1 MVRSLWTAASGMI
14 AQQTNVDVISNNLAN
29 VNTTGFKTDV
39 AEFKTLL
46 YQTLQTSTTSA
57 NGTPKPTT
65 AQVGLGVRNS
75 AITSMFKQ
83 GSLTAT
89 SNTTGFAIQGDGF
102 FAVTGEDGN
111 RYYTRNGNFILSTAN
126 NGGLALSTTDGLPVL
141 SSTGKQITF
150 NKNIVASKIT
160 TSSDGTFYYPDDK
173 NVPQSLGIKLG
184 IYQFSN
190 PSGLE
195 KNDSS
200 LYTATGA
207 SGTVL
212 NEATNNNLKKS
223 KLVQGYLEASNVQVV
238 DEMVNLIVA
247 QRAYEMNS
255 KTIQASD
262 DMMSQA
268 NQLKR

>member
-1 MVRSLWTAASGMI
+1 MV

-29 VNTTGFKTDV
+29 VNTIGYKTEA

-46 YQTLQTSTTSA
+46 YQNLQTNTTSA
-57 NGTPKPTT
+57 NGQSKPIG
-65 AQVGLGVRNS
+65 AQVGLGSRNS
-75 AITSMFKQ
+75 AIMSMFQQ

-89 SNTTGFAIQGDGF
+89 SNNMGFAIEGDGL
-102 FAVTGEDGN
+102 FAVRGEDGN
-111 RYYTRNGNFILSTAN
+111 TYYTRNGNFVLSRGA

-141 SSTGKQITF
+141 NSRGTPITF
-150 NKNIVASKIT
+150 NTNYVASKISVT
-160 TSSDGTFYYPDDK
+160 SDGTFCYPDA
-173 NVPQSLGIKLG
+173 NNNPQSLGITLG
-184 IYQFSN
+184 VYQFSN
-190 PSGLE
+190 PEGLE
-195 KNDSS
+195 KHSDS
-200 LYTATGA
+200 LYSATGA
-207 SGTVL
+207 SGVAL

-223 KLVQGYLEASNVQVV
+223 NVVQGYLEASNVQVV

-262 DMMSQA
+262 DMMSTA